1 MTREK
6 LSNKIHIIKIKLSHL
21 ISINQGNWSR
31 DKMINEIEEL
41 NQVKLDLKKLKNK
54 FPNMYEKLEYI
65 ASLTRQLSIHY
76 KYLGLLMF
84 SDNREIIQNKRPTL
98 IRESVLKLYEQEV
111 KKVKKDSNFVIFND
125 MMLKFQN
132 VKYSQIFLII
142 LGAEPS
148 FVFKNTIIK

>member
-1 MTREK
+1 
-6 LSNKIHIIKIKLSHL
+6 
-21 ISINQGNWSR
+21 
-31 DKMINEIEEL
+31 MINEMEEL

-65 ASLTRQLSIHY
+65 ASLTRQLSINY

-98 IRESVLKLYEQEV
+98 IRDSVLKLYEQEV
-111 KKVKKDSNFVIFND
+111 KKVKKDSNFVIFKD

>member
-1 MTREK
+1 
-6 LSNKIHIIKIKLSHL
+6 
-21 ISINQGNWSR
+21 
-31 DKMINEIEEL
+31 MINEMEEL
-41 NQVKLDLKKLKNK
+41 NQVKLDLKKLRNK

-65 ASLTRQLSIHY
+65 ASLTRQLSINY

-111 KKVKKDSNFVIFND
+111 KKVKKDSNFVIFKD

>member
-1 MTREK
+1 
-6 LSNKIHIIKIKLSHL
+6 
-21 ISINQGNWSR
+21 
-31 DKMINEIEEL
+31 MINEMEEL

-84 SDNREIIQNKRPTL
+84 SDNRENIQNERPIL

-111 KKVKKDSNFVIFND
+111 AKVKKDSDFVFFKD
-125 MMLKFQN
+125 MILKFQN
-132 VKYSQIFLII
+132 VDYSQIFLII
-142 LGAEPS
+142 LGAEPG
-148 FVFKNTIIK
+148 FVFNNTIIK

>member
-1 MTREK
+1 
-6 LSNKIHIIKIKLSHL
+6 
-21 ISINQGNWSR
+21 
-31 DKMINEIEEL
+31 MINEMEEL

-76 KYLGLLMF
+76 KYLGALMF
-84 SDNREIIQNKRPTL
+84 SDNRENIQNERPIL

-111 KKVKKDSNFVIFND
+111 AKVKKDSDFVFFKD

-132 VKYSQIFLII
+132 VDYSQIFLII
-142 LGAEPS
+142 LGAEPG
-148 FVFKNTIIK
+148 FVFNNTIIK

>member
-1 MTREK
+1 
-6 LSNKIHIIKIKLSHL
+6 
-21 ISINQGNWSR
+21 
-31 DKMINEIEEL
+31 
-41 NQVKLDLKKLKNK
+41 
-54 FPNMYEKLEYI
+54 
-65 ASLTRQLSIHY
+65 
-76 KYLGLLMF
+76 MF
-84 SDNREIIQNKRPTL
+84 SDNRENIQNERPIL

-111 KKVKKDSNFVIFND
+111 KKVKKDSNFVIFKD

>member
-1 MTREK
+1 
-6 LSNKIHIIKIKLSHL
+6 
-21 ISINQGNWSR
+21 
-31 DKMINEIEEL
+31 MINEMEEL

-65 ASLTRQLSIHY
+65 ASLTRQLSINY

-111 KKVKKDSNFVIFND
+111 KKVKKDSNFVIFKDINS
-125 MMLKFQN
+125 K
-132 VKYSQIFLII
+132 
-142 LGAEPS
+142 
-148 FVFKNTIIK
+148 

>member
-1 MTREK
+1 MFTE
-6 LSNKIHIIKIKLSHL
+6 
-21 ISINQGNWSR
+21 
-31 DKMINEIEEL
+31 MEEL
-41 NQVKLDLKKLKNK
+41 NQAKLDLKKLKNK

-65 ASLTRQLSIHY
+65 ASLTRQLSINY

-111 KKVKKDSNFVIFND
+111 EKVKNDRDFIFFKD

>member
-1 MTREK
+1 MFTE
-6 LSNKIHIIKIKLSHL
+6 
-21 ISINQGNWSR
+21 
-31 DKMINEIEEL
+31 MEEL
-41 NQVKLDLKKLKNK
+41 NQAKLDLKKLRNE
-54 FPNMYEKLEYI
+54 FPSMYEKLEYI

-76 KYLGLLMF
+76 QYLGLLMF
-84 SDNREIIQNKRPTL
+84 SDNPKTIQNERPTL

-111 KKVKKDSNFVIFND
+111 EKVKNDRDFIFFKD

-148 FVFKNTIIK
+148 FVFNNTIIK

>member
-1 MTREK
+1 
-6 LSNKIHIIKIKLSHL
+6 
-21 ISINQGNWSR
+21 
-31 DKMINEIEEL
+31 MINEMEEL

-65 ASLTRQLSIHY
+65 ASLTRQLSINY

-111 KKVKKDSNFVIFND
+111 KKVKKDSNFVIFKD

>member
-1 MTREK
+1 MFTE
-6 LSNKIHIIKIKLSHL
+6 
-21 ISINQGNWSR
+21 
-31 DKMINEIEEL
+31 MEEL
-41 NQVKLDLKKLKNK
+41 NQAKLDLKKLRNE
-54 FPNMYEKLEYI
+54 FPSMYEKLEYI

-76 KYLGLLMF
+76 KYLGVLMF
-84 SDNREIIQNKRPTL
+84 SDNRENIQNERPTL

-111 KKVKKDSNFVIFND
+111 EKVKNDRDFIFFKD

-148 FVFKNTIIK
+148 FVFNNTIIK

>member
-1 MTREK
+1 
-6 LSNKIHIIKIKLSHL
+6 
-21 ISINQGNWSR
+21 
-31 DKMINEIEEL
+31 MINEMEEL
-41 NQVKLDLKKLKNK
+41 NQIKLDLKKLRNK

-65 ASLTRQLSIHY
+65 ASLTRQLSIPY

-111 KKVKKDSNFVIFND
+111 KKVKKDSNFVIFKD

-132 VKYSQIFLII
+132 VNYSQIFLII

>member
-1 MTREK
+1 
-6 LSNKIHIIKIKLSHL
+6 
-21 ISINQGNWSR
+21 
-31 DKMINEIEEL
+31 MINEMEEL

-65 ASLTRQLSIHY
+65 ASLTRQLSINY

-111 KKVKKDSNFVIFND
+111 EKVKNDRDFIFFKD

>member
-1 MTREK
+1 MFTE
-6 LSNKIHIIKIKLSHL
+6 
-21 ISINQGNWSR
+21 
-31 DKMINEIEEL
+31 MEEL
-41 NQVKLDLKKLKNK
+41 NQVKLDLKKLRNE
-54 FPNMYEKLEYI
+54 FPSMYEKLEYI

-84 SDNREIIQNKRPTL
+84 SDNTETIQNERPTF

-111 KKVKKDSNFVIFND
+111 KKVKKDSNFVIFKD

-148 FVFKNTIIK
+148 FVFNNTIIK

>member
-1 MTREK
+1 M
-6 LSNKIHIIKIKLSHL
+6 
-21 ISINQGNWSR
+21 ISEM
-31 DKMINEIEEL
+31 DEL
-41 NQVKLDLKKLKNK
+41 KQVKSNLEQLHNEA
-54 FPNMYEKLEYI
+54 PHIYAKLEYI

-111 KKVKKDSNFVIFND
+111 KKVKKDSNFVIFKD

-132 VKYSQIFLII
+132 VNYSQIFLII

>member
-1 MTREK
+1 
-6 LSNKIHIIKIKLSHL
+6 
-21 ISINQGNWSR
+21 
-31 DKMINEIEEL
+31 MINEMEEL
-41 NQVKLDLKKLKNK
+41 NQVKLDLKKLRNK

-65 ASLTRQLSIHY
+65 ASLTRQLSINY

-111 KKVKKDSNFVIFND
+111 KKVKKDSNFVIFKD

-132 VKYSQIFLII
+132 VNYSQIFLII

>member
-1 MTREK
+1 MFTE
-6 LSNKIHIIKIKLSHL
+6 
-21 ISINQGNWSR
+21 
-31 DKMINEIEEL
+31 MEEL
-41 NQVKLDLKKLKNK
+41 NQAKLDLKKLRNE
-54 FPNMYEKLEYI
+54 FPSMYEKLEYI

-84 SDNREIIQNKRPTL
+84 SYNPKTIQNERPTL

-111 KKVKKDSNFVIFND
+111 KKVKKDSNFVIFKD

-132 VKYSQIFLII
+132 VNYSQIFLII

>member
-1 MTREK
+1 
-6 LSNKIHIIKIKLSHL
+6 
-21 ISINQGNWSR
+21 
-31 DKMINEIEEL
+31 MINEMEEL
-41 NQVKLDLKKLKNK
+41 NQVKLDLKKLRNK

-76 KYLGLLMF
+76 KYLGALMF
-84 SDNREIIQNKRPTL
+84 SDNRENIQNERPIL

-111 KKVKKDSNFVIFND
+111 KKVKKDSNFVIFKD

-132 VKYSQIFLII
+132 VNYSQIFLII

>member
-1 MTREK
+1 MR
-6 LSNKIHIIKIKLSHL
+6 LM
-21 ISINQGNWSR
+21 ISINHGNWSS
-31 DKMINEIEEL
+31 DKMINEMEEL

-84 SDNREIIQNKRPTL
+84 SDNHEINQNKRANL
-98 IRESVLKLYEQEV
+98 IRKSVLKLYEQEV
-111 KKVKKDSNFVIFND
+111 KKVKKDSNFVIFKD

-132 VKYSQIFLII
+132 VKYSQIILII